1 LREDRKMIEWKV
13 DGKTV
18 TIDDWDGALIAA
30 SNLDKLEPGEDRSLI
45 QRKSALR
52 ILAEYG
58 LKLYQAA
65 HPGEETELKLAIVID
80 ENVVYILPSKDGKDG
95 VFIGE
100 YSPEK
105 YGEWVAKKLAKDDLW
120 GFSNIEAMLDG
131 STFFAEM
138 LNHGREAVDQC

>member
-1 LREDRKMIEWKV
+1 MIELWNL

-18 TIDDWDGALIAA
+18 TVDDWDGALDAA
-30 SNLDKLEPGEDRSLI
+30 SKLDKLEPGEDRSLI

-58 LKLYQAA
+58 LKLYQSA
-65 HPGEETELKLAIVID
+65 HPGEETELKLAILID
-80 ENVVYILPSKDGKDG
+80 ENVVYILPSKDGADG
-95 VFIGE
+95 VFIGK
-100 YSPEK
+100 YNPEK
-105 YGEWVAKKLAKDDLW
+105 HGEWVAKKLTKDDLW

-138 LNHGREAVDQC
+138 LNRGSTIAP